1 MSQNQPEPFD
11 PAKHDEQT
19 LIDELD
25 AFYAKHGL
33 EPRCALE
40 QFHALLP
47 EEAGQD
53 TPEREAQ
60 RAWLQDYCERW
71 DAMLE
76 WHRVHRP
83 KAS

>member
-1 MSQNQPEPFD
+1 MTANEHEPFD

-40 QFHALLP
+40 QYHALLP
-47 EEAGQD
+47 DHAEQD
-53 TPEREAQ
+53 TPEKKAQ
-60 RAWLQDYCERW
+60 RAWLLDYSKRW
-71 DAMLE
+71 DEMLE
-76 WHRVHRP
+76 WHRVHGQG
-83 KAS
+83 KS